1 MSYLIIDK
9 VTKKFDGTVV
19 LNEISLAV
27 ERGELVTLLGPSGC
41 GKSTLLRCIAG
52 LNEVDG
58 GRILLNDR
66 DITYLAPRKRGVG
79 MVFQS
84 YALFPNMT
92 VYENVAFGLKMQGL
106 KGDRIAARVREM
118 IDLVGLAG
126 KEGSYPRELS
136 GGQQQRV
143 ALARSMIVEPDVL
156 LLDEPFNALDAKIRK
171 TLQMELKNIQ
181 KKSGMTMIFVTH
193 DQEEA
198 LTISDRIFVI
208 NEGRVAQ
215 SGKPLEIY
223 SQPANEFVARFIGNF
238 NVLKGEEFEQLVG
251 EPLFPGKSLAIRPEV
266 IKLSLNGENG
276 KGHNGSWRIKGKVV
290 GVFLKGNILRYRVR
304 SKGSILDVDVLNN
317 SMDCS
322 LNYDTWVDLVIPKDE
337 VKVLNL

>member
-9 VTKKFDGTVV
+9 VTKQFDGTVV

-92 VYENVAFGLKMQGL
+92 VYENIAFGLKMQGL
-106 KGDRIAARVREM
+106 KGDYIAARVKEM
-118 IDLVGLAG
+118 IDLVGLGG
-126 KEGSYPRELS
+126 KEKSYPRELS

-171 TLQMELKNIQ
+171 MLQMELKNIQ

-223 SQPANEFVARFIGNF
+223 CQPASEFVARFIGNF
-238 NVLKGEEFEQLVG
+238 NVLKGEEFERPVG
-251 EPLFPGKSLAIRPEV
+251 EPLFSGKSLAIRPEV

-276 KGHNGSWRIKGKVV
+276 KGHNGSWRIKGKV
-290 GVFLKGNILRYRVR
+290 KPARQA
-304 SKGSILDVDVLNN
+304 
-317 SMDCS
+317 
-322 LNYDTWVDLVIPKDE
+322 LVWGAGASARLQAK
-337 VKVLNL
+337 NLAG

>member
-9 VTKKFDGTVV
+9 VTKKFDGMVV

-126 KEGSYPRELS
+126 KEESYPRELS

-171 TLQMELKNIQ
+171 MLQMELKNIQ

-223 SQPANEFVARFIGNF
+223 SQPASEFVARFIGNF
-238 NVLKGEEFEQLVG
+238 NVLKGEEFERLVG
-251 EPLFPGKSLAIRPEV
+251 EPFFSGKSLAIRPEI

-290 GVFLKGNILRYRVR
+290 SVFLKGNILRYRVR
-304 SKGSILDVDVLNN
+304 SKDCILDVDVLNN
-317 SMDCS
+317 SLDCS
-322 LNYDTWVDLVIPKDE
+322 LNYDTSVDLVIPKDE

>member
-92 VYENVAFGLKMQGL
+92 VYENIAFGLKMQGL

-126 KEGSYPRELS
+126 KEESYPRELS

-208 NEGRVAQ
+208 NEGRVVQ

-223 SQPANEFVARFIGNF
+223 SQPASEFVARFIGNF
-238 NVLKGEEFEQLVG
+238 NVLKGEEFERLVG
-251 EPLFPGKSLAIRPEV
+251 EPIFSGKSLAIRPEI

-276 KGHNGSWRIKGKVV
+276 KGHNGSWRIKGEVV

-304 SKGSILDVDVLNN
+304 SKDCILDVDVLNN
-317 SMDCS
+317 SLDCN
-322 LNYDTWVDLVIPKDE
+322 LNYDTSVELVIPKDE